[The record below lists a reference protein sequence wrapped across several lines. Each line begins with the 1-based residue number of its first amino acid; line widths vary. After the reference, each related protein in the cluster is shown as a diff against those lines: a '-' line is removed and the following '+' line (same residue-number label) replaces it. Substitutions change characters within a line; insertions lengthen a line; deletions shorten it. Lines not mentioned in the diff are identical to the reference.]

1 MKNDDWGGAFP
12 CPVGRGKMD
21 TKGRE
26 FEKRLANGCDLLDFF
41 EGGVSRLLFKVER
54 EDGAERLVGGEAEGG
69 DSGLVISERGVTKVW
84 LDEIVGYAFDDATR
98 AAMVEFFETC
108 RNA

>member
-1 MKNDDWGGAFP
+1 MMTKEEARELCRQKGKEIEKWLEDGG
-12 CPVGRGKMD
+12 
-21 TKGRE
+21 E
-26 FEKRLANGCDLLDFF
+26 LLDFF

-84 LDEIVGYAFDDATR
+84 LDEIIGYAFDDATR
-98 AAMVEFFETC
+98 TAMVEFFETC